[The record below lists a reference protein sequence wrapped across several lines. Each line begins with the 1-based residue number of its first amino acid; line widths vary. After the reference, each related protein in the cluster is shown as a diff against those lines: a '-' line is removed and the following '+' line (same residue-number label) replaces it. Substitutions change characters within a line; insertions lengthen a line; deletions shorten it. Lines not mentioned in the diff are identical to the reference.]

1 MKKGTKRVFLF
12 KNLDI
17 IATVLLFI
25 LCSVGAYFGIFAKID
40 YRIYDFLLG
49 KGHSVDESDKV
60 MLVDIDD
67 LSIDDIGVW
76 PWNRDIIADM
86 LLRAR
91 EFGAYNVVF
100 DIEYLQ
106 KSVKA
111 LVPDAQ
117 QEVDE
122 TVNSAKMNIEN
133 VISQF
138 ADAAVSGAYSSDELH
153 GISQMLVDEYVN
165 PTIDEIKNSTYSL
178 SRDNDDYFARALQF
192 FGNPWM
198 TVNVGMSH
206 ELDSYEIFDDV
217 SAVSDE
223 QVQFMHS
230 RDYAAKRFLFSD
242 EKVKDENGLIEKGN
256 AISRKEQESYRG
268 YYPVRMD
275 FLKVA
280 SGIGVTNVIVD
291 KDGTR
296 RRVEL
301 LSHLDPDKKFK
312 WVLKDGTYTAAKM
325 DKELYAPQLSFA
337 PLLAYLDVQSV
348 ERKAHSLVLKN
359 AQLPNKMKRVD
370 INIPLDSSGC
380 MYINWL
386 KKNYNSSFREHI
398 SFAYVYELD
407 RTEDRLVRNLS
418 NVTKYQ
424 MVDEEGYALP
434 YYQYAV
440 ELLNEYDQIKAS
452 LAAMM
457 AVCNGY
463 DENGEPIKVTPSED
477 LFRKLPSS
485 MQEKIATSFMEGKL
499 IEDAYT
505 EYFEMRNQFYAN
517 LKAYV
522 EASFKEPVLEAFAM
536 HDDGENSEMIK
547 AIQEEV
553 AGFFDGISLD
563 YSLFTSY
570 YDELK
575 QKFEGSFCILGNT
588 ATASTDLGV
597 TPYERRY
604 PNLGTHAN
612 VVNTILQ
619 QDFIRPMPLWIDLI
633 FAFILACS
641 IILFTKK
648 MSNGQRNVFAVL
660 YLAVPI
666 SISVLLMIFFN
677 IYIPVFSTIVFVVF
691 TYVTNL
697 VLNFIAVEKDRSTL
711 KRGFDAYVAPEVV
724 NQIVKDPSKLSLG
737 GVNKNL
743 TALFSD
749 VRKFSGFTEMINNEE
764 GENKG
769 AVRLVA
775 ILNDYLG
782 LLSDAIMDSKG
793 TIDKYVGDE
802 IVSFFGA
809 PIDDPF
815 NAFNACVAGIRM
827 KQVEDEYNA
836 KHFDTDHDIP
846 MRLESRVG
854 LNTGDM
860 VVGNMGT
867 AKKLNY
873 TIMGNNVNLASRLEG
888 TNKVYGSWIMCS
900 ESTWKAADTGE
911 KAGLLVARSFDCV
924 QVINVKKPV
933 QLYNILGLKSELPP
947 EQIEAAEIFNAGI
960 NLYLNGRDTPNEKKD
975 IDDLRKAYNYF
986 EQAAKCYPKDESSKV
1001 FMERCK
1007 QFITNGLP
1015 DVWDGVYVMQ
1025 SK

>member
-1 MKKGTKRVFLF
+1 MTKHDIKKGFF
-12 KNLDI
+12 KSLDVI
-17 IATVLLFI
+17 ILLIIFI
-25 LCSVGAYFGIFAKID
+25 FSSVGAYFGIFSKLD
-40 YRIYDFLLG
+40 YRLYDFLLG
-49 KGHSVDESDKV
+49 FGRPIKEDDSI
-60 MLVDIDD
+60 MLIDIDD
-67 LSIDDIGVW
+67 LSLDDIGVW
-76 PWNRDIIADM
+76 PWNRNIIADM
-86 LLRAR
+86 LLRLR

-122 TVNSAKMNIEN
+122 AVDSAKVNIEG

-138 ADAAVSGAYSSDELH
+138 ADAASSGFYSAEELQ
-153 GISQMLVDEYVN
+153 GLSQMLVGDYIN
-165 PTIDEIKNSTYSL
+165 PAIDDIRSSTYAL

-192 FGNPWM
+192 FGNSWM
-198 TVNVGMSH
+198 TVNVGMPH
-206 ELDSYEIFDDV
+206 ELDSFETFDDPSSV
-217 SAVSDE
+217 TEE
-223 QVQFMHS
+223 QLLVMQS
-230 RDYAAKRFLFSD
+230 RDFASKRFLLSD
-242 EKVKDENGLIEKGN
+242 ITDEDGLIEKGN
-256 AISRKEQESYRG
+256 VLSQKEQDSYRG
-268 YYPVRMD
+268 FYPVRMD
-275 FLKVA
+275 FLKSA
-280 SGIGVTNVIVD
+280 AGIGVTTVVVD

-296 RRVEL
+296 RRIEL
-301 LSHLDPDKKFK
+301 LSHLDPEKKFL
-312 WVLKDGTYTAAKM
+312 WDYKDGKYEAKKL
-325 DKELYAPQLSFA
+325 DSNLYAPQLSFA
-337 PLLAYLDVQSV
+337 PLLSYLDVHNI
-348 ERKAHSLVLKN
+348 ERKGSYLILKN
-359 AQLPNKMKRVD
+359 AQLPNKTSRVD
-370 INIPLDSSGC
+370 IKIPLDANGC

-386 KKNYNSSFREHI
+386 KTNYLSSFREHV

-407 RTEDRLVRNLS
+407 RAEERMARNLS
-418 NVTKYQ
+418 NITKYQ
-424 MVDEEGYALP
+424 LVDDEGYALP
-434 YYQYAV
+434 YYQFAQ
-440 ELLNEYDQIKAS
+440 ELVSSYNTIKAFLS
-452 LAAMM
+452 AMLS
-457 AVCNGY
+457 VCNGY
-463 DENGEPIKVTPSED
+463 DAEGNGIKVELSEASLKNLDSTLQALIIQSAENGAP
-477 LFRKLPSS
+477 L
-485 MQEKIATSFMEGKL
+485 QEAY
-499 IEDAYT
+499 DAY
-505 EYFEMRNQFYAN
+505 FNLRNEFYAGI
-517 LKAYV
+517 KSYV
-522 EASFKEPVLEAFAM
+522 EASYKDSVIKKFDTY
-536 HDDGENSEMIK
+536 DDGTNTDTIR
-547 AIQEEV
+547 AVQEEISS
-553 AGFFDGISLD
+553 FFDGLEYD
-563 YSLFTSY
+563 YGLFTDY
-570 YDELK
+570 YDGLK
-575 QKFEGSFCILGNT
+575 KKLAGSFCILGNT

-597 TPYERRY
+597 TPFERRY

-612 VVNTILQ
+612 VVNTIIQ
-619 QDFIRPMPLWIDLI
+619 QDFIRPLSVCFNLAL
-633 FAFILACS
+633 AFILAF
-641 IILFTKK
+641 IIVLITKR
-648 MSNGQRNVFAVL
+648 MPNGKKNVVGL
-660 YLAVPI
+660 IYVGVPVGL
-666 SISVLLMIFFN
+666 SVILMVFFN
-677 IYIPVFSTIVFVVF
+677 IYIPMFSTIVFVVAEYF
-691 TYVTNL
+691 SNL
-697 VLNFIAVEKDRSTL
+697 ILNFIAVEKDRSTL

-782 LLSDAIMDSKG
+782 LLSDAIMESKG

-809 PIDDPF
+809 PIDDPY

-900 ESTWKAADTGE
+900 ESTWKAADSGE
-911 KAGLLVARSFDCV
+911 KAGLLLARSFDCV

-960 NLYLNGRDTPNEKKD
+960 ALYLNGRETPEARKD
-975 IDDLRKAYNYF
+975 IEDLKKAYTYF
-986 EQAAKCYPKDESSKV
+986 AQAAKCYPKDESSKV

-1007 QFITNGLP
+1007 QFITQGLP
-1015 DVWDGVYVMQ
+1015 PVWDGVYVMQ

>member
-1 MKKGTKRVFLF
+1 
-12 KNLDI
+12 
-17 IATVLLFI
+17 
-25 LCSVGAYFGIFAKID
+25 CSLGAYFGIFTKID

-49 KGHSVDESDKV
+49 RGHSIEENQNV
-60 MLVDIDD
+60 MLIDIDD
-67 LSIDDIGVW
+67 LSLDDIGVW

-86 LLRAR
+86 LLRAK

-122 TVNSAKMNIEN
+122 TVNSVKVNIESVVN
-133 VISQF
+133 QF
-138 ADAAVSGAYSSDELH
+138 AEAAVSGSYSAEELQ
-153 GISQMLVDEYVN
+153 GFSQMLVADYIN
-165 PTIDEIKNSTYSL
+165 PSIDEIRTSTESL

-192 FGNPWM
+192 FGNSWM
-198 TVNVGMSH
+198 TVNMGMPH
-206 ELDSYEIFDDV
+206 ELDSYEDFDDV
-217 SAVSDE
+217 SSVSEE
-223 QVQFMHS
+223 QVQFMKS
-230 RDYAAKRFLFSD
+230 RDYAAKRFLLSN
-242 EKVKDENGLIEKGN
+242 VKDDGGFIEKGN
-256 AISRKEQESYRG
+256 ALSQREQDSYRG
-268 YYPVRMD
+268 FYPVRLD
-275 FLKVA
+275 FLKVS

-301 LSHLDPDKKFK
+301 LSHPTPDRKFL
-312 WVLKDGTYTAAKM
+312 WVLDNGAYTAQKM
-325 DKELYAPQLSFA
+325 DEKLYAPQLSFA
-337 PLLAYLDVQSV
+337 PLLAYLDVHEV
-348 ERKAHSLVLKN
+348 EREKNCLVLRN
-359 AQLPNKMKRVD
+359 AQLPNKIKRID
-370 INIPLDSSGC
+370 IRIPLDSNGC
-380 MYINWL
+380 MYVNWL
-386 KKNYNSSFREHI
+386 KKNYINSFRDHV
-398 SFAYVYELD
+398 SFAYIYELD
-407 RTEDRLVRNLS
+407 RAEERIARNLS
-418 NVTKYQ
+418 NITKYR
-424 MVDEEGYALP
+424 MVDEEGYDLP

-440 ELLNEYDQIKAS
+440 ELLSEYEQIKAS
-452 LAAMM
+452 LAAML

-463 DENGEPIKVTPSED
+463 DEYGTAIKAVLSYD
-477 LFRKLPSS
+477 VFRNVPAH
-485 MQEKIATSFMEGKL
+485 MQDVIMDSVSDGTLSAAAY
-499 IEDAYT
+499 DAY
-505 EYFEMRNQFYAN
+505 FSMRNTFYSD
-517 LKAYV
+517 LKSYV
-522 EASFKEPVLEAFAM
+522 EASFKEPLLQRFAL
-536 HDDGENSEMIK
+536 HDDGE
-547 AIQEEV
+547 IQDEI
-553 AGFFDGISLD
+553 ASFFDGLSSD
-563 YSLFTSY
+563 YTLFTDY
-570 YDELK
+570 YGMLK
-575 QKFEGSFCILGNT
+575 KKLEGSFCILGNT

-597 TPYERRY
+597 TPFERRY

-619 QDFIRPMPLWIDLI
+619 QDFIRPLPLWLDLV
-633 FAFILACS
+633 FAFVLAFVSVIL
-641 IILFTKK
+641 TKK
-648 MSNGQRNVFAVL
+648 LPNGRRNMLAL
-660 YLAVPI
+660 CYLVIPVAIP
-666 SISVLLMIFFN
+666 VLLMILFY
-677 IYIPVFSTIVFVVF
+677 IYIPMFSTIVFVVF
-691 TYVTNL
+691 AYVANL
-697 VLNFIAVEKDRSTL
+697 VINFIAVEKDRSTL
-711 KRGFDAYVAPEVV
+711 RRGFDAYVAPEVV
-724 NQIVKDPSKLSLG
+724 SQIMKDPSRLSLG
-737 GVNKNL
+737 GENKNI

-764 GENKG
+764 GEKNG

-775 ILNDYLG
+775 ILNEYLG
-782 LLSDAIMDSKG
+782 KLSDAIMENKG

-809 PIDDPF
+809 PIDDPY

-867 AKKLNY
+867 EKKLNY

-900 ESTWKAADTGE
+900 ESTWKAADSGE
-911 KAGLLVARSFDCV
+911 KSGLLVVRNFDCV

-975 IDDLRKAYNYF
+975 LEDLRKAYNYF
-986 EQAAKCYPKDESSKV
+986 EQAYKCYPKDESSKV
-1001 FMERCK
+1001 FMDRCR
-1007 QFITNGLP
+1007 QFITQGLP
-1015 DVWDGVYVMQ
+1015 SVWDGVYVMQ

>member
-1 MKKGTKRVFLF
+1 MKKGTKRLFFL

-17 IATVLLFI
+17 IVLVFLFVM
-25 LCSVGAYFGIFAKID
+25 CSIGAFFSVFTKID

-49 KGHSVDESDKV
+49 RGHSIEESDKI
-60 MLVDIDD
+60 MLIDIDD
-67 LSIDDIGVW
+67 LSLDDIGVW

-86 LLRAR
+86 LIRAR
-91 EFGAYNVVF
+91 EFGAYNMVF

-117 QEVDE
+117 QEVE
-122 TVNSAKMNIEN
+122 ESISSAKVNIES

-138 ADAAVSGAYSSDELH
+138 ADAAVSGSYSSDELH
-153 GISQMLVDEYVN
+153 GISQMLVDDYVN
-165 PTIDEIKNSTYSL
+165 PAIDEIKSSTNL
-178 SRDNDDYFARALQF
+178 MSRDNDDYFARALQF
-192 FGNPWM
+192 FGNAWM
-198 TVNVGMSH
+198 TVNVGMPH
-206 ELDSYEIFDDV
+206 ELDSYDSFDNV
-217 SAVSDE
+217 SEVTEE
-223 QVQFMHS
+223 QVQFMNS
-230 RDYAAKRFLFSD
+230 RDYAASRFLLSQ
-242 EKVKDENGLIEKGN
+242 VKDDNGLIEKGN
-256 AISRKEQESYRG
+256 SLSQKEQDSYRG
-268 YYPVRMD
+268 FYPVRLD
-275 FLKVA
+275 FLKVS

-296 RRVEL
+296 RRIEL
-301 LSHLDPDKKFK
+301 LSHLDPEKKFMWTLENGIYQSK
-312 WVLKDGTYTAAKM
+312 SA
-325 DKELYAPQLSFA
+325 EENLYAPQLSFA
-337 PLLAYLDVQSV
+337 PLLSYLGVQSV
-348 ERKAHSLVLKN
+348 ERTLNSLILRDAK
-359 AQLPNKMKRVD
+359 LPGKEKLVD
-370 INIPLDSSGC
+370 IRIPLDANGC
-380 MYINWL
+380 MHINWL
-386 KKNYNSSFREHI
+386 KKNYINSFRNHV

-407 RTEDRLVRNLS
+407 RAEERIVRNLS
-418 NVTKYQ
+418 NITKYQ
-424 MVDEEGYALP
+424 MVDENGYALP
-434 YYQYAV
+434 YYQQAMD
-440 ELLNEYDQIKAS
+440 LLSLYGQIKS
-452 LAAMM
+452 SVSAML

-463 DENGEPIKVTPSED
+463 DEKGMPVKAAVSDALYRN
-477 LFRKLPSS
+477 LPSS
-485 MQEKIATSFMEGKL
+485 MQSLLTDSIEAGKL
-499 IEDAYT
+499 SEEIYN
-505 EYFEMRNQFYAN
+505 EYFEMRNKFYEG
-517 LKAYV
+517 LRTYV
-522 EASFKEPVLEAFAM
+522 EASFKQPLIEEFA
-536 HDDGENSEMIK
+536 HYDNGENSET
-547 AIQEEV
+547 IQGIQAEISQ
-553 AGFFDGISLD
+553 FFDGLDYD
-563 YSLFTSY
+563 YSLFRDY

-575 QKFEGSFCILGNT
+575 KKLEGSFCILGNT

-597 TPYERRY
+597 TPFERRY

-619 QDFIRPMPLWIDLI
+619 QDFIRPLPLWINLI
-633 FAFILACS
+633 FSFILTIATVV
-641 IILFTKK
+641 LTKK
-648 MSNGQRNVFAVL
+648 MSNGKRNVFSLV
-660 YLAVPI
+660 YLVTPVVF
-666 SISVLLMIFFN
+666 SVALMILFN
-677 IYIPVFSTIVFVVF
+677 IYIPLFSTVVFVVF
-691 TYVTNL
+691 AYITNL

-711 KRGFDAYVAPEVV
+711 RRGFDAYVAPEVV
-724 NQIVKDPSKLSLG
+724 NQIVKDPSRLGLG
-737 GVNKNL
+737 GVNKNI

-764 GENKG
+764 GESNG

-775 ILNDYLG
+775 ILNEYLG
-782 LLSDAIMDSKG
+782 KLSDAIMESKG

-836 KHFDTDHDIP
+836 KHFDSDHDIP

-854 LNTGDM
+854 INSGDM

-867 AKKLNY
+867 EKKLNY

-900 ESTWKAADTGE
+900 ESTWKAADSGE
-911 KAGLLVARSFDCV
+911 KSGLLVARNFDCV

-960 NLYLNGRDTPNEKKD
+960 NLYLNGRDTPEEKKD
-975 IDDLRKAYNYF
+975 LDDLRKAYNYF

-1015 DVWDGVYVMQ
+1015 DVWDGVYIMQ

>member
-1 MKKGTKRVFLF
+1 MKKGSKSQLLF
-12 KNLDI
+12 KNLD
-17 IATVLLFI
+17 VLAVLFI
-25 LCSVGAYFGIFAKID
+25 FLLCSVGAYFGVFSKID

-49 KGHSVDESDKV
+49 KGRSVEESDNV
-60 MLVDIDD
+60 MLIDIDD
-67 LSIDDIGVW
+67 LSLDDIGVW
-76 PWNRDIIADM
+76 PWNRNIIADM
-86 LLRAR
+86 LIRAK

-106 KSVKA
+106 KSVRA

-117 QEVDE
+117 LEVDE
-122 TVNSAKMNIEN
+122 AIGSAKMNIESVVN
-133 VISQF
+133 QF
-138 ADAAVSGAYSSDELH
+138 ADAAVSGAYSSEELQ
-153 GISQMLVDEYVN
+153 GISQMLVDEYIN
-165 PTIDEIKNSTYSL
+165 PSIDDIQTSTYSL
-178 SRDNDDYFARALQF
+178 SRDNDDYFSRALQF
-192 FGNPWM
+192 FGNAWM
-198 TVNVGMSH
+198 TVNVGMPN
-206 ELDSYEIFDDV
+206 ELDSYETFEDASSV
-217 SAVSDE
+217 TEE
-223 QVQFMHS
+223 QLQFMHS
-230 RDYAAKRFLFSD
+230 RDYAAKRFLLSN
-242 EKVKDENGLIEKGN
+242 VKDENGFIEKGN
-256 AISRKEQESYRG
+256 ALSQKEQDSYRG
-268 YYPVRMD
+268 FYPVRMD
-275 FLKVA
+275 FLKVS

-301 LSHLDPDKKFK
+301 LSHLDPEKKFK
-312 WVLKDGTYTAAKM
+312 WVLNNGSYAAEKM
-325 DKELYAPQLSFA
+325 DDNLYAPQLSFA
-337 PLLAYLDVQSV
+337 PLLSYLDVKSV
-348 ERKAHSLVLKN
+348 EREKNSLILKS
-359 AQLPNKMKRVD
+359 AQLPNKMKRID
-370 INIPLDSSGC
+370 IKIPLDANGC
-380 MYINWL
+380 MFINWL
-386 KKNYNSSFREHI
+386 KKNYINSFREHI

-407 RTEDRLVRNLS
+407 RAEERIVRNLS
-418 NVTKYQ
+418 NITKYQ
-424 MVDEEGYALP
+424 MTDEEGYALP
-434 YYQYAV
+434 YYQYAI
-440 ELLNEYDQIKAS
+440 ELLNEYEQIKVS
-452 LAAMM
+452 LAAML

-463 DENGEPIKVTPSED
+463 DENGQPEIIESSGELYRNLNP
-477 LFRKLPSS
+477 S
-485 MQEKIATSFMEGKL
+485 MQEKITSCFADGQLSK
-499 IEDAYT
+499 DVYD
-505 EYFEMRNQFYAN
+505 EYFAMRNQFYAD
-517 LKAYV
+517 LKSYV
-522 EASFKEPVLEAFAM
+522 EASFKDPLVEEFSR
-536 HDDGENSEMIK
+536 HDDGENTEMIH
-547 AIQEEV
+547 AIQEEISN
-553 AGFFDGISLD
+553 FYDGLSSD
-563 YSLFTSY
+563 YALFADY
-570 YDELK
+570 YDMLK
-575 QKFEGSFCILGNT
+575 KKFENSFCILGNT

-619 QDFIRPMPLWIDLI
+619 QDFIRPYPVWFNLVFSFVLA
-633 FAFILACS
+633 FASVL
-641 IILFTKK
+641 LTKK
-648 MSNGQRNVFAVL
+648 MSSGKRNVLAVG
-660 YLAVPI
+660 YVAVPI
-666 SISVLLMIFFN
+666 TISVLLMIWFN
-677 IYIPVFSTIVFVVF
+677 IYIPMFAMIVFVVF
-691 TYVTNL
+691 TYITNL

-711 KRGFDAYVAPEVV
+711 RRGFDAYVAPEVV
-724 NQIVKDPSKLSLG
+724 SQIMKDPTRLSLG
-737 GVNKNL
+737 GENKNI

-764 GENKG
+764 GEKNG

-775 ILNDYLG
+775 ILNEYLG
-782 LLSDAIMDSKG
+782 KLSDAIMENRG

-809 PIDDPF
+809 PIDDPY

-836 KHFDTDHDIP
+836 KHFYTDHDIP
-846 MRLESRVG
+846 MLLESRVG

-867 AKKLNY
+867 EKKLNY

-900 ESTWKAADTGE
+900 ESTWKAADSGE
-911 KAGLLVARSFDCV
+911 KAGLLLSRSFDCV

-975 IDDLRKAYNYF
+975 IEDLKKAYNYF

-1015 DVWDGVYVMQ
+1015 AVWDGVYVMQ